1 MIRVAGLEKAFGPL
15 QVLRRTDLEV
25 SPGEVVALAGP
36 NASGKTTLLRCI
48 LGLVRA
54 DAGLIEV
61 CGSPVDAKGAYRS
74 RIGYM
79 PQTASF
85 PRNLT
90 GEDLIAFVGGLR
102 HGPRRA
108 DVAILESFHLLG
120 QMQKPLRVLS
130 GGTRQKISAVLAFLF
145 NPDVLIL
152 DEPTAGL
159 DPVSSSVLRDQ
170 ILAARAAGKTI
181 LLTSHT
187 MSEVEEVADRMV
199 FLLEGRINF
208 NGAVS
213 ALREQTGEQ
222 SLERALAVLMR
233 GSES

>member
-1 MIRVAGLEKAFGPL
+1 MIRVTGLEKAFGPL
-15 QVLRRTDLEV
+15 QVLRKADLEAR
-25 SPGEVVALAGP
+25 PGEVVALAGP

-48 LGLVRA
+48 LSLVRA
-54 DAGLIEV
+54 DAGSIEV
-61 CGSPVDAKGAYRS
+61 CGNRVDEKGMYRR

-79 PQTASF
+79 PQSASF

-108 DVAILESFHLLG
+108 DQAILESFHLLG

-145 NPDVLIL
+145 NPDVLIF

-170 ILAARAAGKTI
+170 IIAARAAGKTV

-208 NGAVS
+208 DGTVA
-213 ALREQTGEQ
+213 ALRERTGEQ

-233 GSES
+233 GNEP

>member
-15 QVLRRTDLEV
+15 RVLRKTDLDV
-25 SPGEVVALAGP
+25 RPGEVVALAGP

-61 CGSPVDAKGAYRS
+61 CGSPVDAKGEYRS

-159 DPVSSSVLRDQ
+159 DPVSSSVLRDR
-170 ILAARAAGKTI
+170 ILAERAAGKTI

>member
-1 MIRVAGLEKAFGPL
+1 MIRVTGLEKAFGPL
-15 QVLRRTDLEV
+15 QVLRKADLEIR
-25 SPGEVVALAGP
+25 PGEVVALAGP

-61 CGSPVDAKGAYRS
+61 CGSPVDVKGAYRS

-102 HGPRRA
+102 NGPRRA
-108 DVAILESFHLLG
+108 DQALLESFHLLG

-145 NPDVLIL
+145 NPDVLIF

-208 NGAVS
+208 NGTVS

-222 SLERALAVLMR
+222 SLERALATLMR
-233 GSES
+233 GSE